1 MSADAYNKYAHKRKY
16 TFYKGKNMEE
26 YLEMISVPAIAV
38 IVYFFVAV
46 IKYAVKENETFKR
59 FIPLIS
65 AGLGVALG
73 IVAYF
78 AVPQIMP
85 AENVFVAIII
95 GGASG
100 LSATG
105 AHQIFKQTSKRKEDI
120 KKDTSDSETEKKE
133 EKEDK
138 K

>member
-1 MSADAYNKYAHKRKY
+1 
-16 TFYKGKNMEE
+16 MEE

-38 IVYFFVAV
+38 IVYFFVAL

-95 GGASG
+95 GG